1 MHYSTCQALFIS
13 TMSDSDR
20 NKNGQIKIRAHII
33 VKGKVQGVYFRQN
46 AQRVCNEFGVTGW
59 VLNVGDGSVEAIL
72 EGSKNSVEDA
82 ISWFMVG
89 PSNAHVEKIEL
100 SYDKYSGE
108 FQDFMI
114 RY

>member
-1 MHYSTCQALFIS
+1 MNDWTP
-13 TMSDSDR
+13 D
-20 NKNGQIKIRAHII
+20 KNNQIKIRAHII
-33 VKGKVQGVYFRQN
+33 VRGKVQGVYFRQN
-46 AQRVCNEFGVTGW
+46 AQRICNEYGVTGW
-59 VLNVGDGSVEAIL
+59 VLNANDGSVEAIL

-82 ISWFMVG
+82 ISWFKVG